1 MTLLDDDAVDAYLE
15 RIKAKRPELPTAD
28 ALREL
33 HRQHIFQVPYETV
46 HLHQGERLLFGLDAY
61 HKIVRRGR
69 GGTCFEL
76 NSPFAELLRALGFQ
90 VDVLASRVFY
100 EGKLGPLQGHMVLR
114 VITADSPEPWLADVG
129 YGQVFLHPVRLDSR
143 AEQADPH
150 GVYRFVDG
158 EYGDID
164 LVRDGQPQYR
174 VDTRPRTDDDFRP
187 MGYYYEHAPDSPPIV
202 YLYAT
207 RATPTGRITIMGD
220 KLTIRSNGE
229 KTKRHLMSE
238 AELIDEWRTW
248 FGIELTWFPPLPPPV
263 GR

>member
-15 RIKAKRPELPTAD
+15 RINAKRPELPTAD

-33 HRQHIFQVPYETV
+33 HRQHIFHVPYETV
-46 HLHQGERLLFGLDAY
+46 HVHQGERVLFAMDAY
-61 HKIVRRGR
+61 RKIVHRGR
-69 GGTCFEL
+69 GGICFEL

-90 VDVLASRVFY
+90 VDVLAARVFN
-100 EGKLGPLQGHMVLR
+100 EGKLGPLQGHMVMR
-114 VITADSPEPWLADVG
+114 VVTADSPEPWLVDVG
-129 YGQVFLHPVRLDSR
+129 HGHGFLHPLRLDSR
-143 AEQADPH
+143 ELQLDPH
-150 GVYRFVDG
+150 GVYQFVDG
-158 EYGDID
+158 EYGDVELI
-164 LVRDGQPQYR
+164 RDGKPQYR
-174 VDTRPRTDDDFRP
+174 VDTRPRTYDDFRA

-229 KTKRHLMSE
+229 KTKRHLTSE

>member
-33 HRQHIFQVPYETV
+33 HRQHIFHVPYETV
-46 HLHQGERLLFGLDAY
+46 HLHQGERLLFGMDAY

-114 VITADSPEPWLADVG
+114 VVTADSPEPWLADVG
-129 YGQVFLHPVRLDSR
+129 YGPGFLHPVRFDSR
-143 AEQADPH
+143 VEQSDPH

-164 LVRDGQPQYR
+164 LVRDGEPQYR
-174 VDTRPRTDDDFRP
+174 VDTRPRTYDDFHA
-187 MGYYYEHAPDSPPIV
+187 MGYYYEHAPDSPPIL

-229 KTKRHLMSE
+229 KTKRHLASE